1 MLWSKKLLPLDPL
14 KTKRGFL
21 HLKAYRL
28 TPQAVALYKD
38 NDFGAEAIKTHH
50 LSFENL
56 YQVQFYPQFFAYM

>member
-1 MLWSKKLLPLDPL
+1 L

-38 NDFGAEAIKTHH
+38 NDFGADNIKTHH
-50 LSFENL
+50 LSFESL
-56 YQVQFYPQFFAYM
+56 YQVLILFFNIKNFNKHF

>member
-1 MLWSKKLLPLDPL
+1 MVIIRLSYLPLDITQFSFVDPL
-14 KTKRGFL
+14 KTRRGFL

-50 LSFENL
+50 LSFESL
-56 YQVQFYPQFFAYM
+56 YQVK

>member
-1 MLWSKKLLPLDPL
+1 MVIVRFLYQALNVTHFFVDPL
-14 KTKRGFL
+14 KTRRGFL

-50 LSFENL
+50 LSFESL
-56 YQVQFYPQFFAYM
+56 YQVK